1 MNFFKRAILSTK
13 SRWSK
18 TLLLFTVITTIC
30 VLVLSGISIQTA
42 SKNAGIL
49 ARQQLGATV
58 TLKVDTEKMR
68 ENMMKS
74 KDSASSS
81 VEPGGERMKPTMTPL
96 PTEYIDQLKDSEYVE
111 SYLAQS
117 STSLLANDFTAVGS
131 ETEESD
137 SEESNSSTQSSNK
150 NMPQMDQGK
159 MGRNMGDV
167 TLTGVSNLEQTSS
180 FRDGNISIVE
190 GDSITEETA
199 SNSVIIE
206 EALASENDLS
216 VGDTINVSSTSD
228 EETTYDLKIIG
239 IYASSEDFTEQAMRD
254 TASSP
259 YNNIYTSLETI
270 SEIKGSDY
278 ENAVDS
284 AVFYLNDPVN
294 VDAFIAESEKTNI
307 DFDTFKLD
315 ANDSAYEQML
325 GPIENISSFSKIAVF
340 VIAIAGGLILTLII
354 MLSIRDRNQEIGI
367 LLSLGEKK
375 SKIIAQFAVEILLV
389 LVLSLGV
396 SSVIGNS
403 TSNLIANQLLTS
415 EISSSENSN
424 EANASGMPGG
434 DRGQNKGFGGMF
446 SPTRS
451 NVEVID
457 ELDVSVSGQD
467 FLKMAG
473 LGVAISLVATCVPAV
488 TVMRLNPKNILSK
501 HS

>member
-131 ETEESD
+131 ENEES
-137 SEESNSSTQSSNK
+137 SSSTQSSDK

-375 SKIIAQFAVEILLV
+375 PKIIAQFAVEILLV

-415 EISSSENSN
+415 EISSSENSD
-424 EANASGMPGG
+424 EVNASEMPGG

>member
-131 ETEESD
+131 ENEES
-137 SEESNSSTQSSNK
+137 SSSTQSSDK

-294 VDAFIAESEKTNI
+294 VDAFIAESEKTDI

-415 EISSSENSN
+415 EISSSENSD
-424 EANASGMPGG
+424 EANAPEMPGG

-446 SPTRS
+446 SPTKS

-467 FLKMAG
+467 FLKMSG

>member
-81 VEPGGERMKPTMTPL
+81 GEPGGERMKPTMTPL

-131 ETEESD
+131 ENEES
-137 SEESNSSTQSSNK
+137 SSSTQSSDK

-375 SKIIAQFAVEILLV
+375 PKIIAQFAVEILLV

-415 EISSSENSN
+415 EISSSENSD
-424 EANASGMPGG
+424 EANAPEMPGG

>member
-131 ETEESD
+131 ENEES
-137 SEESNSSTQSSNK
+137 SSSTQSSDK

-325 GPIENISSFSKIAVF
+325 GSIENISSFSKIAVF

-375 SKIIAQFAVEILLV
+375 PKIIAQFAVEILLV

-403 TSNLIANQLLTS
+403 TSNLISNQLLTS
-415 EISSSENSN
+415 EISSSENSD
-424 EANASGMPGG
+424 EVNASGMPGG

-446 SPTRS
+446 SPTKS

>member
-131 ETEESD
+131 ENEES
-137 SEESNSSTQSSNK
+137 SSSTQSSDK

-415 EISSSENSN
+415 EISSSENSD
-424 EANASGMPGG
+424 EANAPEMPGG

-467 FLKMAG
+467 FLKMSG

>member
-117 STSLLANDFTAVGS
+117 STSLLANDFTAVGN
-131 ETEESD
+131 ENEES
-137 SEESNSSTQSSNK
+137 SSSTQSSDK

-415 EISSSENSN
+415 EISSSENSD
-424 EANASGMPGG
+424 EANAPEMPGG

-467 FLKMAG
+467 FLKMSG

>member
-81 VEPGGERMKPTMTPL
+81 GEPGDERMKPTMTPL

-131 ETEESD
+131 ENEES
-137 SEESNSSTQSSNK
+137 SSSTQSSDK

-259 YNNIYTSLETI
+259 YNNIY
-270 SEIKGSDY
+270 
-278 ENAVDS
+278 
-284 AVFYLNDPVN
+284 
-294 VDAFIAESEKTNI
+294 
-307 DFDTFKLD
+307 
-315 ANDSAYEQML
+315 
-325 GPIENISSFSKIAVF
+325 
-340 VIAIAGGLILTLII
+340 IL
-354 MLSIRDRNQEIGI
+354 
-367 LLSLGEKK
+367 
-375 SKIIAQFAVEILLV
+375 A
-389 LVLSLGV
+389 
-396 SSVIGNS
+396 
-403 TSNLIANQLLTS
+403 
-415 EISSSENSN
+415 
-424 EANASGMPGG
+424 
-434 DRGQNKGFGGMF
+434 
-446 SPTRS
+446 
-451 NVEVID
+451 
-457 ELDVSVSGQD
+457 
-467 FLKMAG
+467 
-473 LGVAISLVATCVPAV
+473 
-488 TVMRLNPKNILSK
+488 
-501 HS
+501 